1 MAQPIIE
8 TSVHVSGGDVAECH
22 DRREYTPPNAERSLR
37 DRNVMLLD
45 VGDYAEAVNAEFR
58 DAILKYNKK
67 QKRPDRHKSF
77 DYYGEVSKSKQ
88 QQPVYELVVGIG
100 RRETCGVCVDPFDQV
115 EYDRLLDEDEETGG
129 HAAADY
135 DTAHFSEQ
143 RWLALKAEN
152 EDAASEYVLSR
163 LATGAK
169 GEAHDLAR
177 QILLEVGEALIKNR
191 ANKYGVS
198 PLPKGFKLL
207 MVVLHDD
214 EPAGTPHLHV
224 TFCPIAENYKRGLEK
239 RIGLA
244 KALEEAGYEGR
255 DAMPK
260 LYEHVRTDVM
270 VPILGKHDVRR
281 EYMNNHEMHY
291 SVATFKEERRYLEAV
306 ECRREA
312 QKELSDV
319 FRELERV
326 EEEVRDAEYRRDM
339 AIAKRDA
346 ASDYSLRCTLMANE
360 SRERAARADA
370 YVEVAE
376 NGYEPPV
383 GATLIPPKAMSE
395 ELREL
400 WRYIYEDEEDATYLI
415 SDELWP
421 PDGEP
426 DVDAIYD
433 RAAELEE
440 GLVAEYGADTCYVN
454 ENGVWLVTVPED
466 YVTEDGRAMDELDEA
481 ERSDAVDDYIGD
493 EVSGKLAIANRL
505 RYDPAVPHPPLRE
518 REQKLEEREHTLA
531 AREEQLN
538 ERSANIDSELAE
550 KRRELKLAKTE
561 LEATNRAI
569 EARNADLAEANAKL
583 DRANR
588 DAASVHTTAI
598 TDAQRITSAA
608 ERDASSIRA
617 TAERDAESA
626 RERANAEADEVVR
639 SASRRWGDGPFK
651 VLSRM
656 LDVAG
661 QFCAQRSRDVG
672 DAWSR
677 RANVLREAG
686 SVLYELA
693 NHDRANVRESFLER
707 FEQKLVEYDREQRSQ
722 SVTCTPTAYSSETP
736 RHDERQLGDS

>member
-1 MAQPIIE
+1 MAQPMIE

-135 DTAHFSEQ
+135 DAAHFNEQ
-143 RWLALKAEN
+143 RWLALKAED

-224 TFCPIAENYKRGLEK
+224 TFCPIAEGYKRGLGK

-270 VPILGKHDVRR
+270 VPILAKHDVRR

-291 SVATFKEERRYLEAV
+291 SVATFKEERRYLEVV

-383 GATLIPPKAMSE
+383 GATLIPPKAMPE

-440 GLVAEYGADTCYVN
+440 GLAAEHGADTCYVN
-454 ENGVWLVTVPED
+454 ENGVWLVMVPED
-466 YVTEDGRAMDELDEA
+466 YVTEDGRTMGELDEA
-481 ERSDAVDDYIGD
+481 ELDEARQDYVND
-493 EVSGKLAIANRL
+493 EVANRIRIANRL
-505 RYDPAVPHPPLRE
+505 NYDPTVPHPPLRAREQAIEVRE
-518 REQKLEEREHTLA
+518 RELD
-531 AREEQLN
+531 
-538 ERSANIDSELAE
+538 ERSTGID
-550 KRRELKLAKTE
+550 RELVKKKNALSIAKTE
-561 LEATNRAI
+561 LEAVN
-569 EARNADLAEANAKL
+569 ARL
-583 DRANR
+583 DNANR
-588 DAASVHTTAI
+588 EAASIRSAAEGDAAGILA
-598 TDAQRITSAA
+598 AA
-608 ERDASSIRA
+608 ERDAADIRADARVKAYAEAKEEATGRIEQFLGGVVGRASSIAYHVLAFMRREMDLGPA
-617 TAERDAESA
+617 FDAAAKTCMDTLNGLSDQDVRDAQWGADPKNSNTNRIQRGVSRFFREKLNGRLDEVARESGPAGTMSSSFRPA
-626 RERANAEADEVVR
+626 RER
-639 SASRRWGDGPFK
+639 DG
-651 VLSRM
+651 
-656 LDVAG
+656 G
-661 QFCAQRSRDVG
+661 
-672 DAWSR
+672 
-677 RANVLREAG
+677 
-686 SVLYELA
+686 Y
-693 NHDRANVRESFLER
+693 
-707 FEQKLVEYDREQRSQ
+707 
-722 SVTCTPTAYSSETP
+722 
-736 RHDERQLGDS
+736 GDSGAA

>member
-1 MAQPIIE
+1 MAQPMIE

-135 DTAHFSEQ
+135 DAAHFNEQ
-143 RWLALKAEN
+143 RWLALKAED

-224 TFCPIAENYKRGLEK
+224 TFCPIAEGYKRGLGK

-270 VPILGKHDVRR
+270 VPILAKHDVRR

-319 FRELERV
+319 FREFERV

-360 SRERAARADA
+360 SRERAARCDA

-383 GATLIPPKAMSE
+383 GATLIPPKAMPE

-440 GLVAEYGADTCYVN
+440 GLAAEHGADTCYVN
-454 ENGVWLVTVPED
+454 ENGVWLVMVPED
-466 YVTEDGRAMDELDEA
+466 YVTEDGRTMGELDEA
-481 ERSDAVDDYIGD
+481 ELDEARQDYVND
-493 EVSGKLAIANRL
+493 EVANRIRIANRL
-505 RYDPAVPHPPLRE
+505 NYDPTVPHPPLRAREQAIEVRE
-518 REQKLEEREHTLA
+518 RELD
-531 AREEQLN
+531 
-538 ERSANIDSELAE
+538 ERSTGID
-550 KRRELKLAKTE
+550 RELVKKKNALSIAKTE
-561 LEATNRAI
+561 LEAVN
-569 EARNADLAEANAKL
+569 ARL
-583 DRANR
+583 DNANR
-588 DAASVHTTAI
+588 EAASIRSAAEGDAAGILA
-598 TDAQRITSAA
+598 AA
-608 ERDASSIRA
+608 ERDAADIRA
-617 TAERDAESA
+617 DARVKAYAEAKEEATGRIEQFLGGVVGRALSIAYHVLAFMRREMDLGPAFDAAAKTCMDTLNGLSDQDVRDAQWGADPKNSNTNRIQRGVSRFFREKLNGRLDEVARESGPAGTMSLSFRPA
-626 RERANAEADEVVR
+626 RER
-639 SASRRWGDGPFK
+639 DG
-651 VLSRM
+651 
-656 LDVAG
+656 G
-661 QFCAQRSRDVG
+661 
-672 DAWSR
+672 
-677 RANVLREAG
+677 
-686 SVLYELA
+686 Y
-693 NHDRANVRESFLER
+693 
-707 FEQKLVEYDREQRSQ
+707 
-722 SVTCTPTAYSSETP
+722 
-736 RHDERQLGDS
+736 GDSGAA

>member
-1 MAQPIIE
+1 MAQPMIE

-45 VGDYAEAVNAEFR
+45 VGDFAEAVNAEFR
-58 DAILKYNKK
+58 DAILQYNKK

-77 DYYGEVSKSKQ
+77 DYYGEVMKSKQ
-88 QQPVYELVVGIG
+88 QQPIYELVIGIG

-135 DTAHFSEQ
+135 DAAHFSEQ
-143 RWLALKAEN
+143 RWLALKAED

-207 MVVLHDD
+207 LVVLHDD

-224 TFCPIAENYKRGLEK
+224 TFCPIAEGYKRGLGK

-291 SVATFKEERRYLEAV
+291 SVATYKEERRYLEAV
-306 ECRREA
+306 ESRREA
-312 QKELSDV
+312 QKELSGV
-319 FRELERV
+319 LHELERV

-360 SRERAARADA
+360 SRERAARCDA

-383 GATLIPPKAMSE
+383 GATLIPPKAMPE

-440 GLVAEYGADTCYVN
+440 GLAAEHGADTCYVN
-454 ENGVWLVTVPED
+454 ENGVWLVMVPED
-466 YVTEDGRAMDELDEA
+466 YVTEDGRTMGELDEA
-481 ERSDAVDDYIGD
+481 ELDEARQDYVND
-493 EVSGKLAIANRL
+493 EVANRIRIANRL
-505 RYDPAVPHPPLRE
+505 NYDPTVPHPPLRAREQAIEVRE
-518 REQKLEEREHTLA
+518 RELD
-531 AREEQLN
+531 
-538 ERSANIDSELAE
+538 ERSTGID
-550 KRRELKLAKTE
+550 RELVKKKSARGIAKTE
-561 LEATNRAI
+561 LEAVN
-569 EARNADLAEANAKL
+569 ARL
-583 DRANR
+583 DNANR
-588 DAASVHTTAI
+588 EAASIRSAAEGDAAGILA
-598 TDAQRITSAA
+598 AA
-608 ERDASSIRA
+608 ERDAADIRADARVKAYAEAKEEATGRIEQFLGGVVGRASSIAYHVLAFMRREMDLGPA
-617 TAERDAESA
+617 FDAAAKTCMDTLNSLSDQDVRDAQWGADPKDSNTNRIQRGVSRFFREKLNGRLDEVARESGPAGTMSSSFRPA
-626 RERANAEADEVVR
+626 RER
-639 SASRRWGDGPFK
+639 DG
-651 VLSRM
+651 
-656 LDVAG
+656 G
-661 QFCAQRSRDVG
+661 
-672 DAWSR
+672 
-677 RANVLREAG
+677 
-686 SVLYELA
+686 Y
-693 NHDRANVRESFLER
+693 
-707 FEQKLVEYDREQRSQ
+707 
-722 SVTCTPTAYSSETP
+722 
-736 RHDERQLGDS
+736 GDSGAA